1 MVEPKSGESFFCEIS
16 HLDTECFQE
25 FLNHFSRR
33 YANDLHIWQVDN
45 GSFHTT
51 NKLNVPQNIILLFQ
65 PSHCPEL
72 NPIERLW
79 EYIKG
84 FLSWD
89 LFDDLSELKTKV
101 TTILNLLSQEVVASL
116 TGWEYILTALSVA
129 EI

>member
-1 MVEPKSGESFFCEIS
+1 MVEPKSGESFFCEIT

-25 FLNHFSRR
+25 FLNHFSRH

-51 NKLNVPQNIILLFQ
+51 NKLNPQNIILLFQ
-65 PSHCPEL
+65 HSHCPGL

-89 LFDDLSELKTKV
+89 LFDDLSELKIKV
-101 TTILNLLSQEVVASL
+101 TTILNSLSQEVVASL
-116 TGWEYILTALSVA
+116 TGWKYILPALSVA